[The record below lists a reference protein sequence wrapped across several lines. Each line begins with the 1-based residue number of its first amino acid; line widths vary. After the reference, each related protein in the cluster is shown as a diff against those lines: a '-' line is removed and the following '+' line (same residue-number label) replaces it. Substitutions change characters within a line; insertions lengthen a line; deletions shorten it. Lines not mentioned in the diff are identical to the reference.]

1 MLSGIKEEKEVMNTV
16 YTNHQRL
23 KFNDELL
30 YHVVK
35 YAERD
40 LQETFQTNA
49 VTKMLKRMFD
59 TQLDLCVEP
68 FNTLNA
74 DGDITELYEQ
84 YPMMI
89 RLFAVGNKPKIVRAG
104 FFLLAELIHLV
115 DERPDI
121 LPQLAE
127 SSCQYY
133 LLRSCLLC
141 D

>member
-1 MLSGIKEEKEVMNTV
+1 MS
-16 YTNHQRL
+16 
-23 KFNDELL
+23 
-30 YHVVK
+30 
-35 YAERD
+35 
-40 LQETFQTNA
+40 
-49 VTKMLKRMFD
+49 D

-89 RLFAVGNKPKIVRAG
+89 RSFAVGNKPKIVAKSR

-127 SSCQYY
+127 SCTCLNEVVIEHNHSILAR
-133 LLRSCLLC
+133 LLDKAKKEFQILRNASVQVSQ
-141 D
+141 DRERRT